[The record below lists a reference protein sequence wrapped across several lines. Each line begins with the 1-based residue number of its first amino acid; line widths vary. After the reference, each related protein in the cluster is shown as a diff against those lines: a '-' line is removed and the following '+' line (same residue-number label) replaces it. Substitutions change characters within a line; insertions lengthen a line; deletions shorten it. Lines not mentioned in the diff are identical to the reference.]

1 MGVCSSCLGRDRD
14 HDLSDEDEQS
24 RLLFDDPHANHYGSF
39 GENNAGAI
47 QTDPQEVQREN
58 EALQKIVTLTSNH
71 LVDIFAM
78 VPQNAI
84 PPAASPTATST
95 LFPAQDA
102 RLVRYQDV
110 LAKIS
115 ASDPSSKTNQ
125 YPTDHT
131 PIASDGWASD
141 DEDVEEMKGHTPVKS
156 EGIGALLG
164 GFADADS
171 AMR

>member
-1 MGVCSSCLGRDRD
+1 
-14 HDLSDEDEQS
+14 
-24 RLLFDDPHANHYGSF
+24 
-39 GENNAGAI
+39 
-47 QTDPQEVQREN
+47 
-58 EALQKIVTLTSNH
+58 
-71 LVDIFAM
+71 M

-115 ASDPSSKTNQ
+115 ADPSSKPNQ
-125 YPTDHT
+125 VSTDHT
-131 PIASDGWASD
+131 PIASDGWMSD
-141 DEDVEEMKGHTPVKS
+141 DEDMEEMKGHTPVKS

>member
-1 MGVCSSCLGRDRD
+1 
-14 HDLSDEDEQS
+14 
-24 RLLFDDPHANHYGSF
+24 
-39 GENNAGAI
+39 
-47 QTDPQEVQREN
+47 
-58 EALQKIVTLTSNH
+58 
-71 LVDIFAM
+71 
-78 VPQNAI
+78 
-84 PPAASPTATST
+84 
-95 LFPAQDA
+95 
-102 RLVRYQDV
+102 